1 MNGPELKTW
10 RTSAKLSLVEVAA
23 MLDGQVSQPTLSR
36 WEQSKKPIPQWAT
49 DKLLGAT
56 KITLALT
63 ELHQL
68 LDYARQHDLSFQ
80 AILAEAIRAW
90 LAQQAS
96 NIITPHPSGSAGSCP
111 AACAAEGPTPYS
123 LHPKPPNA

>member
-1 MNGPELKTW
+1 MNGPALKTW

-56 KITLALT
+56 TITLALT

-68 LDYARQHDLSFQ
+68 LDYARQHNVSFQ
-80 AILAEAIRAW
+80 AILAAAIRAW
-90 LAQQAS
+90 LATQPRS
-96 NIITPHPSGSAGSCP
+96 NILSHPSAGAGSCP
-111 AACAAEGPTPYS
+111 AARAAEDPTPYT
-123 LHPKPPNA
+123 P